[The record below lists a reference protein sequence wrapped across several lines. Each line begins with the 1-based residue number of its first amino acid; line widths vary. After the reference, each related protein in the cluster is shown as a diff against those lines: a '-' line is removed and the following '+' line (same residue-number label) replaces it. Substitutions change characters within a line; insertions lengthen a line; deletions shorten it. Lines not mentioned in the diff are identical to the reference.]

1 MSTSSDRSWIRMYE
15 ELNLNK
21 NFVIITFDNLVEAQT
36 FNYYDARSIMLLVI
50 E

>member
-36 FNYYDARSIMLLVI
+36 FNHYDARSIMLLVI

>member
-21 NFVIITFDNLVEAQT
+21 NFVIITFDNFLKL
-36 FNYYDARSIMLLVI
+36 RLLIIMMHDR
-50 E
+50 